1 MHNSEDGQ
9 LGGIADM
16 NRTAHGVADFGNDDA
31 LPFVDNNGHQ
41 EWRVEKTNTSDGVR
55 QDRIRHMTMPRFSVR
70 LVRID
75 PFENCPVRTEGSVDV
90 RKPIYRID
98 HQTVFCEI
106 DWTDELPEDQHLP
119 WLNAARKAHTELR
132 GYFDRWKS
140 LSPVKEMAG
149 RIELDIGACRS
160 WSDYTET
167 FCGENDRT
175 EGALVNRVRRLA
187 GVVSTGELPVLLAM
201 LHAAD
206 YSRAADELAGESLW
220 SRLDLTYG
228 DCAEAVGLAIM
239 RQ

>member
-1 MHNSEDGQ
+1 MYNSENGKPE
-9 LGGIADM
+9 GTAGM
-16 NRTAHGVADFGNDDA
+16 NRTAYRFGDCGIDDA
-31 LPFVDNNGHQ
+31 VAITDNDGNP
-41 EWRVEKTNTSDGVR
+41 EWRIEKINMSDGVR
-55 QDRIRHMTMPRFSVR
+55 QERIRHLTMPRFSVR

-75 PFENCPVRTEGSVDV
+75 PFENCPVQAEGSVDV
-90 RKPIYRID
+90 RKPIYRVD
-98 HQTVFCEI
+98 HQTVFCEL

-119 WLNAARKAHTELR
+119 WLNAACKAHTELR

-167 FCGENDRT
+167 FCNENDRT
-175 EGALVNRVRRLA
+175 EGALVNRVRGLA

-220 SRLDLTYG
+220 KRLDLTYG

>member
-1 MHNSEDGQ
+1 
-9 LGGIADM
+9 M
-16 NRTAHGVADFGNDDA
+16 NRTADRADDFGNDDA
-31 LPFVDNNGHQ
+31 LPIVDNNCHQ

-55 QDRIRHMTMPRFSVR
+55 QERIRHLTMPRFSVR

-75 PFENCPVRTEGSVDV
+75 PFENRPVQAEGSVDV
-90 RKPIYRID
+90 RRPIYRID
-98 HQTVFCEI
+98 HQTALCEI

-119 WLNAARKAHTELR
+119 WLNAARKAHTALR

-140 LSPVKEMAG
+140 LSPVKEMAE
-149 RIELDIGACRS
+149 RIELDIGACQS
-160 WSDYTET
+160 WWDYTES
-167 FCGENDRT
+167 FCAENDRT
-175 EGALVNRVRRLA
+175 EGALVNRVKGLA

-206 YSRAADELAGESLW
+206 YSRAADELAGEDLW
-220 SRLDLTYG
+220 RRLDLTYG

>member
-1 MHNSEDGQ
+1 MHNSEDSNQKGTA
-9 LGGIADM
+9 GM
-16 NRTAHGVADFGNDDA
+16 NRTAYSVDDCGNDDA
-31 LPFVDNNGHQ
+31 VAIADNDINHDWQ
-41 EWRVEKTNTSDGVR
+41 IEKTNTSDGVR
-55 QDRIRHMTMPRFSVR
+55 QERIRHLTMPRFSVR

-75 PFENCPVRTEGSVDV
+75 PFENCPVQVEGSVDV

-106 DWTDELPEDQHLP
+106 DWTDELSEDQHLP
-119 WLNAARKAHTELR
+119 WLKAARKAHTELR

-149 RIELDIGACRS
+149 RIELDIGACQS
-160 WSDYTET
+160 WMDYTQT
-167 FCGENDRT
+167 FCTENDRT
-175 EGALVNRVRRLA
+175 EGALVNRVRGLA

-206 YSRAADELAGESLW
+206 YSRVADELAGESLW
-220 SRLDLTYG
+220 KRLDLTYG